1 MTRLSDEQIK
11 ARLMEL
17 ESWRLNDAGEIVKTY
32 TFAGFPQALMFT
44 TAVGVLAEAAQ
55 HHPDITINWNK
66 VTLALT
72 THDAGGLTDKD
83 FDLAKRIDTALPH

>member
-1 MTRLSDEQIK
+1 MTRLSDEQIE

-17 ESWRLNDAGEIVKTY
+17 EGWRLNEAGAIAKTY
-32 TFAGFPQALMFT
+32 IFAGFPQALMFT

-83 FDLAKRIDTALPH
+83 FDLARQIDAALPH